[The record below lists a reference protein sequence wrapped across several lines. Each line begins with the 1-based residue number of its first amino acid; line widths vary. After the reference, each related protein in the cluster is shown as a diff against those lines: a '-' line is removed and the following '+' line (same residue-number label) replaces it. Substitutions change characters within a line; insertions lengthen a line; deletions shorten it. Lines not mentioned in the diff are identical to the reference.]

1 MDTDDYHS
9 SMPAVRALQ
18 ALVQLLAQTRDN
30 LQYPWDNIIVLHACG
45 NDS

>member
-9 SMPAVRALQ
+9 SVPIVTVTRAFQ

-30 LQYPWDNIIVLHACG
+30 LQYL
-45 NDS
+45 